1 VPDLDHP
8 DHEQLAALQAG
19 DGDRRQRA
27 RVAEHVAGCPACA
40 EVVAAVERARGGLAL
55 LGEPEL
61 PAGLHDRLAGTVAA
75 EAARAGPRRPPAWYR
90 RPAAWAA
97 AAALLLAAIAVPL
110 LGRSGGGVTTASRG
124 AGGAGQTAAAPQADT
139 AAAGVPV
146 LRLAEEI
153 TPQRLHAAL
162 ARDPAAMQ
170 AFGRAAA
177 EAARGNLKG
186 EAQAG
191 GRQTAP
197 TPAPPAASGGAA
209 SPGGAAR
216 SGGAATSGGAQA
228 GPAVVRACLAAAVA
242 QAGRELVPA
251 FVAEGRFRGRP
262 ATVLV
267 TATAGDPTRAELWA
281 FPAGDCSG
289 PPLARQRVK

>member
-27 RVAEHVAGCPACA
+27 RVAAHVAGCPACA

-61 PAGLHDRLAGTVAA
+61 PVGLHDRLAEAVAA

-90 RPAAWAA
+90 RPAAWGA

-110 LGRSGGGVTTASRG
+110 LGRSGGDATTASRG
-124 AGGAGQTAAAPQADT
+124 AGGAQTAAPQADT
-139 AAAGVPV
+139 AAGVPV
-146 LRLAEEI
+146 LRLAGEI

-162 ARDPAAMQ
+162 VSDPAARQ

-177 EAARGNLKG
+177 EAARSNLKG
-186 EAQAG
+186 EAQDG

-197 TPAPPAASGGAA
+197 TPAPPSA
-209 SPGGAAR
+209 P
-216 SGGAATSGGAQA
+216 GGAATSGGAATPGRAATPA
-228 GPAVVRACLAAAVA
+228 GPAVARACLAAAAA

-267 TATAGDPTRAELWA
+267 TSTAGEPNRAELWA

-289 PPLARQRVK
+289 PPLATQRIE

>member
-1 VPDLDHP
+1 VPDPDHP

-27 RVAEHVAGCPACA
+27 RVAAHVAGCPSCA

-61 PAGLHDRLAGTVAA
+61 PAGLHDRLAEAVAA

-90 RPAAWAA
+90 RPAAWGA

-110 LGRSGGGVTTASRG
+110 LGRSVGDVTTASRG
-124 AGGAGQTAAAPQADT
+124 AGGGAEGAAQTAAAPQADT
-139 AAAGVPV
+139 AAGVPV

-153 TPQRLHAAL
+153 TPQRLRAAL
-162 ARDPAAMQ
+162 ARDPAASQ

-177 EAARGNLKG
+177 EAARSNLKG
-186 EAQAG
+186 EAQPG
-191 GRQTAP
+191 GRQTTP
-197 TPAPPAASGGAA
+197 TPAPPAA
-209 SPGGAAR
+209 P
-216 SGGAATSGGAQA
+216 GAATPGAA
-228 GPAVVRACLAAAVA
+228 APGAPAAPGPAVARACLAAAAA
-242 QAGRELVPA
+242 QAGRPLVPA

-267 TATAGDPTRAELWA
+267 TSAAGDPDRAELWA
-281 FPAGDCSG
+281 FPAGNCSA
-289 PPLARQRVK
+289 PPFATQRIP

>member
-27 RVAEHVAGCPACA
+27 RVAAHVAGCPACA
-40 EVVAAVERARGGLAL
+40 EVVAGVERARGGLAL
-55 LGEPEL
+55 LGAPEL
-61 PAGLHDRLAGTVAA
+61 PAGLHDRLAEAVAA

-90 RPAAWAA
+90 RPAAWGA

-110 LGRSGGGVTTASRG
+110 LGRSGGDVTASRG
-124 AGGAGQTAAAPQADT
+124 AGGGTESGGAQTAAAPQADT
-139 AAAGVPV
+139 AAGVPV
-146 LRLAEEI
+146 LRLAGEI
-153 TPQRLHAAL
+153 TPRRLRAAL
-162 ARDPAAMQ
+162 VSDPAARQ

-177 EAARGNLKG
+177 EAGRSSLKG

-191 GRQTAP
+191 GQAAP
-197 TPAPPAASGGAA
+197 TPAPPAVGGGAA
-209 SPGGAAR
+209 TSGGAAR
-216 SGGAATSGGAQA
+216 SGGAAPPTGS
-228 GPAVVRACLAAAVA
+228 AVARACLAAASA
-242 QAGRELVPA
+242 RAGRQLVPA

-267 TATAGDPTRAELWA
+267 TATAGEPNRAELWA

-289 PPLARQRVK
+289 PPLATQRIE